1 MREGWRRVTLGEVT
15 QEQNLRVGDLSDR
28 VAVLSSTKHHGLVR
42 SDEYFKNRQI
52 YSADISGYKLVRRGW
67 FSYATNHLTEGSI
80 GLQNLVDD
88 GCVSPVYTVFSCSPE
103 VDKGFMIRVLKS
115 ERMLGLYGLHDQ
127 ASVDRRGAVRY
138 SDFKDI
144 EIDLPPLL
152 EQRRIA
158 EVLDEVDAQIQR
170 LRSEDLKLGDLRE
183 SVLNV
188 KLRGALEVLE
198 ATEVS
203 HMAEHVDQT
212 MGSFRFVLLGS
223 LLAGIDAGHSPDLE
237 DKPAGAG
244 QWGVL
249 KVSAVGREGFR
260 PLENKRVESADLVD
274 ASLEVRKGD
283 LLMTRANTPGLVGLS
298 CVVGEVRPGLM
309 LSDKTL
315 RLNLACRDD
324 DPRFLDAI
332 LRQSALRRQIE
343 IAATGTSSSMKNISQ
358 DSIRKLVVPWVNSSV
373 QTSILAPVAAIQEKR
388 DLLRREVV
396 KLESVRKAL
405 TDDLFAGQVRVPPA
419 L

>member
-15 QEQNLRVGDLSDR
+15 QEQNLRVGDLSER
-28 VAVLSSTKHHGLVR
+28 VVVLSSTKHHGLVR

-52 YSADISGYKLVRRGW
+52 YSDDISGYKLVRRGW

-80 GLQNLVDD
+80 GLQDLVED

-103 VDKGFMIRVLKS
+103 VDKGFMIRLLKS
-115 ERMLGLYGLHDQ
+115 DRMLALYGLHDQ

-158 EVLDEVDAQIQR
+158 EVLDEVDTQIQR

-203 HMAEHVDQT
+203 HMAERVDQT
-212 MGSFRFVLLGS
+212 MGCFRFVLLGS
-223 LLAGIDAGHSPDLE
+223 LLSAIDAGHSPDLE

-260 PLENKRVESADLVD
+260 PLENKRVEAADLID
-274 ASLEVRKGD
+274 SSLEVCKGD

-343 IAATGTSSSMKNISQ
+343 IAATGTSNSMKNISQ
-358 DSIRKLVVPWVNSSV
+358 ESIRKFVVPWADPSV
-373 QTSILAPVAAIQEKR
+373 QTSILAPVVSIQEKR

-405 TDDLFAGQVRVPPA
+405 VDDLFAGQVRIPTA